1 MNPVKI
7 PLGATA
13 LLPLAVSTATAQ
25 ETGASA
31 KPNFVFIMTDQQRAD
46 LCGREGYPLDVTPFV
61 DRMAGE
67 GVWFDRAYTP
77 APISGPAR
85 VAFLTGRFPKATRVK
100 SNHNIE
106 DAVYKDDLFSFARRN
121 GYRTALV
128 GKNHAHLKPQDADCW
143 RPYNH
148 FAQQGR
154 VDEKAKAFN
163 RYLGTTDMYA
173 DYDPAPF
180 SPEMQHPWRM
190 VDDALAWIG
199 NGDDKPFMMWL
210 SFPEPHN
217 PYQVSE
223 PYYSMFPPEKL
234 PPMRTDIRDLAVK
247 GPEYELLHEM
257 MSLGHAGYYEHLGR
271 LRSNYHG
278 MIRLIDD
285 QIARF
290 VEQLRKEGLYEN
302 TVFVVMSDHGD
313 FAGEYGLMKKGVGL
327 SDIVARVP
335 FVWFG
340 GPVPAQGLSH
350 AHVSLVDV
358 FPTFCEMAGGEI
370 PEGVQGRSLANVIGG
385 GDWAADRIVPDCA
398 RAWSEGREVEI
409 RSPHATRPW
418 QHVLEPLSGY
428 LWLGAKL
435 FAAHR
440 DAVKAGKGDGC
451 HEGFRLDGEAFN
463 FGPSSDAS
471 HTVADVVQSLE
482 SQWSGFGSK
491 MDLAGQAGMKECT
504 LLKLCCDK
512 ALACLNWR
520 ATLDFD
526 TTMRFTAKWYEV
538 FYREQGADI
547 YAFTQSQIQDYCR
560 KAAALGLPWSSDG
573 IRY

>member
-1 MNPVKI
+1 MFGHIYEGRRVFVTGHTGFKGSWLTAWLLQMGAEVAGFSEAVPTSPSHFDVIGLGGRIRDYRGDVRDRKALVEAMREFKPEIVFHLAAQALVRASYDNPADTIEVNAMGT
-7 PLGATA
+7 LNV
-13 LLPLAVSTATAQ
+13 LEAV
-25 ETGASA
+25 
-31 KPNFVFIMTDQQRAD
+31 R
-46 LCGREGYPLDVTPFV
+46 VTPSV
-61 DRMAGE
+61 EAVVSITSDKAYRNDE
-67 GVWFDRAYTP
+67 WVW
-77 APISGPAR
+77 
-85 VAFLTGRFPKATRVK
+85 
-100 SNHNIE
+100 
-106 DAVYKDDLFSFARRN
+106 
-121 GYRTALV
+121 GYRETD
-128 GKNHAHLKPQDADCW
+128 HL
-143 RPYNH
+143 
-148 FAQQGR
+148 G
-154 VDEKAKAFN
+154 
-163 RYLGTTDMYA
+163 G
-173 DYDPAPF
+173 YDPYSASKGCAEIIAHSYFKSFFGDPVNAPYCATT
-180 SPEMQHPWRM
+180 R
-190 VDDALAWIG
+190 
-199 NGDDKPFMMWL
+199 
-210 SFPEPHN
+210 
-217 PYQVSE
+217 
-223 PYYSMFPPEKL
+223 
-234 PPMRTDIRDLAVK
+234 
-247 GPEYELLHEM
+247 
-257 MSLGHAGYYEHLGR
+257 AG
-271 LRSNYHG
+271 
-278 MIRLIDD
+278 
-285 QIARF
+285 
-290 VEQLRKEGLYEN
+290 
-302 TVFVVMSDHGD
+302 
-313 FAGEYGLMKKGVGL
+313 
-327 SDIVARVP
+327 
-335 FVWFG
+335 
-340 GPVPAQGLSH
+340 
-350 AHVSLVDV
+350 
-358 FPTFCEMAGGEI
+358 
-370 PEGVQGRSLANVIGG
+370 NVIGG

-538 FYREQGADI
+538 FYKGQGADI